1 MLKKQGRIPVSSA
14 ASRKSQKQRRARE
27 KLWAA
32 KQALGERQVD
42 LVSYTRV
49 IADMERRQLSPFGG
63 ASAIAIVTV
72 CRNTTRT
79 ECEQLE
85 TVVADLEKAATP

>member
-1 MLKKQGRIPVSSA
+1 VSSA
-14 ASRKSQKQRRARE
+14 ASRTRQGQKRHARE
-27 KLWAA
+27 KLWKA
-32 KQALGERQVD
+32 KQALAERQVD

-49 IADMERRQLSPFGG
+49 IADMERRQLSPFGE

-79 ECEQLE
+79 ECAQLE
-85 TVVADLEKAATP
+85 TVVANLEKAVTP